1 MNILMKKTLMALI
14 ALIMTR
20 GTASAQQ
27 YMYVWKTDGTYV
39 AYSVD
44 EVDSIG
50 FYLPE
55 NIGGGGGTGS
65 TAAFTYRLAI
75 ICRDA
80 HP

>member
-1 MNILMKKTLMALI
+1 
-14 ALIMTR
+14 
-20 GTASAQQ
+20 
-27 YMYVWKTDGTYV
+27 MYVWKTDGTYV

-65 TAAFTYRLAI
+65 TGGIGVFSVSDTQKVTNQTKEQK
-75 ICRDA
+75 
-80 HP
+80 